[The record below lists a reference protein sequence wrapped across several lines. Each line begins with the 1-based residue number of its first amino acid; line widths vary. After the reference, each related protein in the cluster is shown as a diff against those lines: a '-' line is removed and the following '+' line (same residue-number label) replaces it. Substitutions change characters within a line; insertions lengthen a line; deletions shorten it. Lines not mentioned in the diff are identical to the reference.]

1 MFGMDQP
8 SSFQN
13 YSENVTQ
20 PSRAVNP
27 HASEGK
33 KHLVK
38 AAGVMGL
45 MTLASRVLGMIRDI
59 LCAKAFGTSWQ
70 WDAFVYAFS
79 LPNFFR
85 RLVGEGALSSAFIPV
100 YSELLEKHGKEEAF
114 KFAHA
119 LISIL
124 SSGFLIFLIAAEILL
139 TYLKG
144 LDVFPERL
152 RLVFEFLRYFFPYLA
167 LMSLYA
173 VGMGILN
180 CHRHFFAPSL
190 GPLVLN
196 LAWIAGTVAV
206 LFFDLGGE
214 VESLKLLALILLV
227 SGFLQDLVQM
237 PYLRKIGFKGRW
249 IWDPLYPG
257 LKKTVKLI
265 LPVILGF
272 AVMQINLLVD
282 ATLAFWVGP
291 GANSALWFG
300 NRLMQFPL
308 GVFAVT
314 MGMALLPTISRQ
326 VAQGQLESAKK
337 NISFSLRS
345 IALIVIPCAA
355 GLMTLAQPIV
365 ELIYQRGQFD
375 AESTRRTA
383 AVLLCYSVGL
393 FAYAG
398 QKILTPAFHAVQNTR
413 TPVRIAVLCLFSNI
427 VLNVIL
433 MQFLA
438 EAGLALATSISGF
451 LQLFLLGAALHRS
464 VLRLPLRE
472 ILLSFL
478 KITAA
483 SAAMAA
489 TAWMCH
495 EAARSFYPDTGE
507 AARIVRVLGS
517 IGAAAL
523 AYPVYCF
530 IFRVPEIKDAWSWAA
545 ERLKR
550 RLQPRQA

>member
-1 MFGMDQP
+1 MDKP

-13 YSENVTQ
+13 CSQNLTQ
-20 PSRAVNP
+20 ASGAVNP

-45 MTLASRVLGMIRDI
+45 MTLASRVLGMLRDI
-59 LCAKAFGTSWQ
+59 VSAKAFGTSWQ

-100 YSELLEKHGKEEAF
+100 YSEILQTQGKQEAF
-114 KFAHA
+114 KFANA
-119 LISIL
+119 LISVL
-124 SSGFLIFLIAAEILL
+124 SAGFRVFLLIIEVALTLL
-139 TYLKG
+139 MRV
-144 LDVFPERL
+144 DAFPERL
-152 RLVFEFLRYFFPYLA
+152 HLVFDFLRYFFPYLA

-196 LAWIAGTVAV
+196 LAWIGGTVWV
-206 LFFDLGGE
+206 LFLADQGVAGQLRW
-214 VESLKLLALILLV
+214 LALVLLV
-227 SGFLQDLVQM
+227 SGVLQDMVQV
-237 PYLRKIGFKGRW
+237 PYLRRIGFRSRW
-249 IWDPLYPG
+249 VWEPLYPG

-265 LPVILGF
+265 LPVVLGF

-291 GANSALWFG
+291 GANSTLWYG

-308 GVFAVT
+308 GVFAVA
-314 MGMALLPTISRQ
+314 MGMALLPTISNQ
-326 VAQGQLESAKK
+326 VAAGQLDLAKK

-355 GLMTLAQPIV
+355 GLIVLAHPIV
-365 ELIYQRGQFD
+365 QMMYERGQFD
-375 AESTRRTA
+375 AVSTQRTA
-383 AVLLCYSVGL
+383 AVLFCYSIGL

-398 QKILTPAFHAVQNTR
+398 QKILTPAFHAVQNTK
-413 TPVRIAVLCLFSNI
+413 TPVRIAIICLLSNI
-427 VLNVIL
+427 VFNVIL
-433 MQFLA
+433 MQFMA

-451 LQLFLLGAALHRS
+451 LQFFLLGAALHRS
-464 VLRLPLRE
+464 VLKLPLRE
-472 ILLSFL
+472 ILVSFFR
-478 KITAA
+478 ITLA
-483 SAAMAA
+483 SLAMAA
-489 TAWMCH
+489 TAWACH
-495 EAARSFYPDTGE
+495 QLLLSVYPESGTLGQ
-507 AARIVRVLGS
+507 AVRVLGS
-517 IGAAAL
+517 ICAAAL
-523 AYPVYCF
+523 LYPVYCF
-530 IFRVPEIKDAWSWAA
+530 LLGVTEIKDALAWFGRRFKSK
-545 ERLKR
+545 LKS
-550 RLQPRQA
+550 A